1 MTSRFLTVSV
11 AGALL
16 SGCVH
21 MSSISTT
28 SVPMDRSTPVYAEAN
43 KFMFL
48 WVNFS
53 NDYVDFL
60 TEDLAAQCPN
70 GRVEGILTKQED
82 IVYFP
87 IGGAVRVSA
96 SGFCVNAPA
105 NAMPAGPAPAPVVP
119 VEEETAAPEAEP
131 APDASEDVP
140 SEEATP

>member
-1 MTSRFLTVSV
+1 MTPRFLAVSV
-11 AGALL
+11 AAALL

-28 SVPMDRSTPVYAEAN
+28 SVPVDRSKPVYAEAE

-48 WVNFS
+48 WINFS

-70 GRVEGILTKQED
+70 GRVEGVLTKQEN
-82 IVYFP
+82 ILVFP
-87 IGGAVRVSA
+87 VGSEVRVSA

-105 NAMPAGPAPAPVVP
+105 SSAPAGPSPAPVVP
-119 VEEETAAPEAEP
+119 VEEEAAEAESAPESS
-131 APDASEDVP
+131 DSVP